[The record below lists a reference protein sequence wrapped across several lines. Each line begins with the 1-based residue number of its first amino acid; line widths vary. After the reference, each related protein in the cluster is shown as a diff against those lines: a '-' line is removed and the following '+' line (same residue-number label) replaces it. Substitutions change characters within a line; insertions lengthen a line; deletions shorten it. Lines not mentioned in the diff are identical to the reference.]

1 MVESDFTL
9 VTGGDRQTIAGG
21 FITYLY
27 VLVILAIFVTLMQE
41 QYVLNE
47 WIDST
52 QMASQ
57 NSDLMVT
64 NTLHVQT
71 RLYVT

>member
-9 VTGGDRQTIAGG
+9 VTGGNNQTIAGG

-27 VLVILAIFVTLMQE
+27 LLVIIAIFLTLMQE
-41 QYVLNE
+41 QFVLNE

-52 QMASQ
+52 QMAS
-57 NSDLMVT
+57 
-64 NTLHVQT
+64 
-71 RLYVT
+71 